1 MKEEE
6 ELDLNEQQS
15 EFCRLYVSEE
25 FFGNGV
31 QSYLEVYDI
40 DRSKPNWY
48 ATACVC
54 ASQLLSIPKVCQ
66 HINNLLESQ
75 GLSDEFVDKQ
85 ILFLITQHAEL
96 GTKLGAI
103 REYNK
108 LKGRIIQKIEQTNI
122 NGAVIEGTEPPI
134 DELPNKP

>member
-1 MKEEE
+1 MKESEE
-6 ELDLNEQQS
+6 IDLNEQQK
-15 EFCRLYVSEE
+15 EFCRLYVSKD

-31 QSYLEVYDI
+31 QSYIEAYTI
-40 DRSKPNWY
+40 DETKPNWY

-54 ASQLLSIPKVCQ
+54 ASKLLSIAKVGE
-66 HINNLLESQ
+66 HINSLLVSQ

-108 LKGRIIQKIEQTNI
+108 LKGRIVEKIDLNAKVIKVKVPGEI
-122 NGAVIEGTEPPI
+122 N
-134 DELPNKP
+134 DND